1 MGSLYN
7 AVNSKAMQTDV
18 EEWAKEA
25 YPQVWE
31 ELMTIGRRLTRLQ
44 RKEFKIDRKVEP

>member
-1 MGSLYN
+1 
-7 AVNSKAMQTDV
+7 MQEEV

-25 YPQVWE
+25 YPQVWA
-31 ELMTIGRRLTRLQ
+31 ELMKIGRRLTRVG